1 MASFGIPY
9 PNWTAVSAERPLRRG
24 LELAASFGLLVGL
37 AVLGDALA
45 TALRL
50 PVPGPLLGAVGLVVI
65 LACRP
70 RWSSTLPAA
79 DALIVLLPL
88 LLTPLAVEAVGPL
101 HGLGRALGPFTLVV
115 TLSTVAGLATIALVA
130 RAATWAWLHS
140 H

>member
-1 MASFGIPY
+1 
-9 PNWTAVSAERPLRRG
+9 

-79 DALIVLLPL
+79 DALISLLPL
-88 LLTPLAVEAVGPL
+88 LFVPLVVAAVGPL
-101 HGLGRALGPFTLVV
+101 RGLGAALGPVALIVTVSTL
-115 TLSTVAGLATIALVA
+115 AGLATTALAA
-130 RAATWAWLHS
+130 RAATWACSHS
-140 H
+140 R